1 MKKTLLAG
9 LMLLSAL
16 GGCALPPPYQPPK
29 PVPLPPVQPEPAPV
43 EIKPAP
49 APAPVEP
56 AAPPPA
62 PAREPTLNP
71 ASKALIA
78 RSQSQVAAK
87 NFSAAAGSLERAL
100 RIEPENP
107 LLWIELGKVRQA
119 EGNFVQA
126 ENMGRKAVTMAS
138 AAPKA
143 RSAAWLLISESYR
156 SRGRN
161 TEAEEAK
168 AKAQS
173 FAGR

>member
-1 MKKTLLAG
+1 M
-9 LMLLSAL
+9 
-16 GGCALPPPYQPPK
+16 
-29 PVPLPPVQPEPAPV
+29 
-43 EIKPAP
+43 
-49 APAPVEP
+49 
-56 AAPPPA
+56 
-62 PAREPTLNP
+62 
-71 ASKALIA
+71 
-78 RSQSQVAAK
+78 
-87 NFSAAAGSLERAL
+87 ERAL

-126 ENMGRKAVTMAS
+126 ENMGRKAISMAS
-138 AAPKA
+138 SAPKA

-161 TEAEEAK
+161 SEAEEAK

>member
-9 LMLLSAL
+9 LMLLTAL

-29 PVPLPPVQPEPAPV
+29 PVPVPTVPEPAPV
-43 EIKPAP
+43 ETRPVP
-49 APAPVEP
+49 PPAPVEQP
-56 AAPPPA
+56 PAPPP

-71 ASKALIA
+71 ASRALIA
-78 RSQSQVAAK
+78 QSQSQAAAR
-87 NFSAAAGSLERAL
+87 NYSAAAGSLERAL

-126 ENMGRKAVTMAS
+126 ENMGRKAVSMAS
-138 AAPKA
+138 SAPKA

>member
-1 MKKTLLAG
+1 MKNTLLAG
-9 LMLLSAL
+9 LMLLTAL
-16 GGCALPPPYQPPK
+16 GGCTLPPPYQPPK
-29 PVPLPPVQPEPAPV
+29 PVPAPTVPEPAPV
-43 EIKPAP
+43 ETRPLP
-49 APAPVEP
+49 PPAPVEQ
-56 AAPPPA
+56 PPPPPP

-71 ASKALIA
+71 ASRALIVQ
-78 RSQSQVAAK
+78 SQSQAAAR
-87 NFSAAAGSLERAL
+87 NYSAAAGSLERAL

-126 ENMGRKAVTMAS
+126 ENMGRKAISMAP